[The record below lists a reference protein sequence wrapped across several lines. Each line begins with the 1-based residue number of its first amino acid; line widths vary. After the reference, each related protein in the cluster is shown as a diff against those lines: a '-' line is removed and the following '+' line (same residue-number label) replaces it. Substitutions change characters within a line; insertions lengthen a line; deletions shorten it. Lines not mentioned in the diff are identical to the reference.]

1 MKIDGLRHNALFS
14 DITEAELRYVDTY
27 ARTFSHDK
35 DETVFVQGDESNCIY
50 FLNNGRIK
58 ISKLYHD
65 GRKLTIDVIEPGEF
79 FGEMSLAGEKERST
93 TAEATEKSTGIE
105 ISRRVF
111 EEFLRKRPD
120 IAIKLIQLIGD
131 KRLSME
137 NLLEDMAFMDVQ
149 SRIASLLM
157 KYSENGLVK
166 IPLTHQEIADMTGT
180 SRVSVTRSIIKLRD
194 KGLIETTGDRIKLSD
209 IKKLRKLI
217 SWSM

>member
-1 MKIDGLRHNALFS
+1 MKVDGLRHNSLFC
-14 DITEAELRYVDTY
+14 DITEAELQYVDTY
-27 ARTFSHDK
+27 ARGFSYNK
-35 DETVFVQGDESNCIY
+35 DETVFIQGDASHGIY
-50 FLNNGRIK
+50 FIDSGRIK

-65 GRKLTIDVIEPGEF
+65 GRKLTLDVIEPGEF

-93 TAEATEKSTGIE
+93 TAEATERSTGFE
-105 ISRRVF
+105 IDKRIF
-111 EEFLRKRPD
+111 EGFLRKRPD
-120 IAIKLIQLIGD
+120 IAIKLIQMIGD

-149 SRIASLLM
+149 GRIASLLL
-157 KYSENGLVK
+157 KYSENGIVK

-194 KGLIETTGDRIKLSD
+194 KGLIQTTGDRIKLND
-209 IKKLRKLI
+209 INKLQKLI